1 MNTYR
6 KYLPPAALIGGAA
19 VLSLFATLMLR
30 RASKPESEPPVLLA
44 DDAETPFVGPPN
56 AFGHR

>member
-1 MNTYR
+1 MHTYR
-6 KYLPPAALIGGAA
+6 KYLPPAALIGAA

-30 RASKPESEPPVLLA
+30 RANKRESEPPVLLA
-44 DDAETPFVGPPN
+44 DESETPFTGPPN